1 MISANERAGRAG
13 WTNDRSACLARFPAL
28 VAAPLLG
35 LIDDFFISSGC
46 GREAQRRPGHSGRA
60 GRKKDHRRS
69 GCSIYICLCTLS
81 KEVCSQKS
89 KNQAAIVLAQ
99 SAAVEEILV

>member
-13 WTNDRSACLARFPAL
+13 WTNDSSACLARFPAL

-69 GCSIYICLCTLS
+69 GCSIYMFMYTSI
-81 KEVCSQKS
+81 KVFSQKP